1 MIAIL
6 GGLGAALCWAAGT
19 VSAAR
24 ASRLIGAQAVV
35 AWMMVVGLVL
45 TLPVALARGVP
56 EALSGSRLVW
66 FWVSGAANIAGLL
79 LAYEAM
85 RGGKVSIV
93 APITS
98 TEGAIA
104 AVLAVATGET
114 LGAPSAVLLVVIVC
128 GVVVASRQPSGDVS
142 HPFRSTLLAAG
153 AACLFGLGLFSTAK
167 VSGVLP
173 IAWAVL
179 PPRLVGVGAVTL
191 PLLASRRLR
200 VPGAA
205 WPLVLLS
212 GCCEVLGF
220 ASYAEGSRH
229 GIAVSAVLASQFAA
243 LAAVGAFLL
252 FHERLAR
259 VQLAGV
265 AAIVVGV
272 GVLSLLQA

>member
-1 MIAIL
+1 MLAIL
-6 GGLGAALCWAAGT
+6 GGLGAAACWAAGT

-24 ASRLIGAQAVV
+24 ASRLIGAPAVV
-35 AWMMVVGLVL
+35 AWMMVVGLAL
-45 TLPVALARGVP
+45 TLPLAAGQGVPDALA
-56 EALSGSRLVW
+56 GSRAGW

-114 LGAPSAVLLVVIVC
+114 LGASSAVLLVVIAC
-128 GVVVASRQPSGDVS
+128 GVIVASRQPSGDAS
-142 HPFRSTLLAAG
+142 HPLRSTLLAAG
-153 AACLFGLGLFSTAK
+153 AACLFGLGLFSTAR
-167 VSGVLP
+167 VSDALP
-173 IAWAVL
+173 IVWAVL
-179 PPRLVGVGAVTL
+179 PPRLVGVVAVTL
-191 PLLASRRLR
+191 PLLATRRLR
-200 VPGAA
+200 LPGSA
-205 WPLVLLS
+205 WPFVLLS

-243 LAAVGAFLL
+243 LTAVGAFVFLE
-252 FHERLAR
+252 ERLAR
-259 VQLAGV
+259 LQLAGV
-265 AAIVVGV
+265 AAIAIGV
-272 GVLSLLQA
+272 SVLSALQG